1 MTGAYARQG
10 FPVRHVSAN
19 VRVFKFVETRLSA
32 SWPHFI
38 HGHIFRGSLTKS
50 MKINNE
56 TLSNCQSTPPR
67 QTLNE
72 NKMLKIIVILY

>member
-1 MTGAYARQG
+1 MRQG

-19 VRVFKFVETRLSA
+19 VRVFKFVETRLFP

-56 TLSNCQSTPPR
+56 TLSIDST
-67 QTLNE
+67 QTNF
-72 NKMLKIIVILY
+72 K